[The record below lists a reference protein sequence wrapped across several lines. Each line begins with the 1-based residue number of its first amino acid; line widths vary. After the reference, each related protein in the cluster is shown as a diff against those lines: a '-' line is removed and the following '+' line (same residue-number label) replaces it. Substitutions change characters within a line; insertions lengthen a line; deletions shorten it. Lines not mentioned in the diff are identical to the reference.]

1 MTLVRRVELIR
12 RATWARAT
20 WARATW
26 VMVPLFCSLALHSAA
41 AQQDLRPLLDR
52 AQRMERDLSVLQ
64 QQVYGGKPPPGGAG
78 AADTEATQAMTVR
91 VSQLESDLRATTG
104 QLEEI
109 NFAVGELRQ
118 RLDRLVT
125 DLDFRLG
132 ALEKIAAGRP
142 GATTGAPVVADTS
155 APAAAAAVA
164 TDPAPAPILGPQPRN
179 LGTIPLSALPPPGAA
194 ALPPPPRP
202 QIAGAPGGIAPSGL
216 SPTGLTPMPIA
227 PTQAATTIRLPPGS
241 PKDQYDY
248 AFDLLKR
255 AEYAQA
261 EQALRQFVTTYPND
275 PLAGNAQYWLAETYY
290 VRNNYSEAA
299 AQFLKGY
306 QTYPQSPKA
315 ADNLFKLGLTLTV
328 LGKVQEACSAYQ
340 RFDREYAS
348 AAGALKRRVVDER
361 QRLGC
366 A

>member
-12 RATWARAT
+12 RTTGARVTWAS
-20 WARATW
+20 ATW
-26 VMVPLFCSLALHSAA
+26 VMVPLFCALALQSAA

-52 AQRMERDLSVLQ
+52 VQRMERDLSVLQ
-64 QQVYGGKPPPGGAG
+64 QQVYGGKPPPGATGAG
-78 AADTEATQAMTVR
+78 DTEATQAMTVR

-109 NFAVGELRQ
+109 NFSVGELRQ

-142 GATTGAPVVADTS
+142 
-155 APAAAAAVA
+155 AAAAAPTIADAGGAAPSPVTPDA
-164 TDPAPAPILGPQPRN
+164 VPDAAPAQLLGPQPRN
-179 LGTIPLSALPPPGAA
+179 LGTIPLSAMPPSDAA
-194 ALPPPPRP
+194 APPSGP
-202 QIAGAPGGIAPSGL
+202 QAAAVPGGIAR
-216 SPTGLTPMPIA
+216 TGSTPMSIA

-275 PLAGNAQYWLAETYY
+275 ALAGNAQYWLAETYY

-315 ADNLFKLGLTLTV
+315 ADNLFKLGLTLTI
-328 LGKVQEACSAYQ
+328 LGKVQEACTAYQ

>member
-1 MTLVRRVELIR
+1 MRAVAMVGDRPNTLIG
-12 RATWARAT
+12 RAAAMLLVIWCGLG
-20 WARATW
+20 
-26 VMVPLFCSLALHSAA
+26 VNPAA
-41 AQQDLRPLLDR
+41 AQDLQPLLER
-52 AQRMERDLSVLQ
+52 VQRMERDLALLQ
-64 QQVYGGKPPPGGAG
+64 QQVNGGKPPAGGA
-78 AADTEATQAMTVR
+78 AASDATVAATVK
-91 VSQLESDLRATTG
+91 VAQIESDLRATTG

-109 NFAVGELRQ
+109 NFSVGQLRQ

-125 DLDFRLG
+125 DVDFRLSS
-132 ALEKIAAGRP
+132 LEKIASG
-142 GATTGAPVVADTS
+142 GAPPAGAAVAV
-155 APAAAAAVA
+155 APPAGAPPGAAAAADTGTVP
-164 TDPAPAPILGPQPRN
+164 PAAGASPDQPTPLLGPQPRN
-179 LGTIPLSALPPPGAA
+179 LGTIPLGAVPPPGAVA
-194 ALPPPPRP
+194 MPPPPGGP
-202 QIAGAPGGIAPSGL
+202 QVAAAPGGIAP
-216 SPTGLTPMPIA
+216 TTLTP
-227 PTQAATTIRLPPGS
+227 AATMVRLPPGT

-261 EQALRQFVTTYPND
+261 EQALRQFVTTYPTD

-315 ADNLFKLGLTLTV
+315 ADNLFKLGLTLTI

-340 RFDREYAS
+340 RFDREYAT

>member
-1 MTLVRRVELIR
+1 MTLVRRAKLARWV
-12 RATWARAT
+12 AWALL
-20 WARATW
+20 
-26 VMVPLFCSLALHSAA
+26 PLCCSLALHSAA
-41 AQQDLRPLLDR
+41 AQQDLQPLLDR

-64 QQVYGGKPPPGGAG
+64 QQVYGGKPPPGAIGGAG
-78 AADTEATQAMTVR
+78 DNEATVAATVR
-91 VSQLESDLRATTG
+91 LSQLESDLRATTG

-109 NFAVGELRQ
+109 NFSVGQLRQ

-125 DLDFRLG
+125 DIDFRLG
-132 ALEKIAAGRP
+132 ELEKIASGR
-142 GATTGAPVVADTS
+142 AS
-155 APAAAAAVA
+155 APAAAPVA
-164 TDPAPAPILGPQPRN
+164 APAVPGAVPGAPLPAAPPDAAADLPPAGTLGTPPRN
-179 LGTIPLSALPPPGAA
+179 LGTIPLSADRPPQTAASPG
-194 ALPPPPRP
+194 
-202 QIAGAPGGIAPSGL
+202 S
-216 SPTGLTPMPIA
+216 IA
-227 PTQAATTIRLPPGS
+227 PTALTPGAIAPIALAPAATTIRLPPGA

-261 EQALRQFVTTYPND
+261 EQALRQFVTSYPSD
-275 PLAGNAQYWLAETYY
+275 PLAGNAQYWLGETFY

-315 ADNLFKLGLTLTV
+315 ADNLFKLGLTLTI

>member
-1 MTLVRRVELIR
+1 MSWIR
-12 RATWARAT
+12 RSLPLRRAS
-20 WARATW
+20 A
-26 VMVPLFCSLALHSAA
+26 LLLAAGCALAA
-41 AQQDLRPLLDR
+41 SPAGAQQDLQPLLDR
-52 AQRMERDLSVLQ
+52 VQRMERDLSLLQ
-64 QQVYGGKPPPGGAG
+64 QQVYGGKPPPGAVGG
-78 AADTEATQAMTVR
+78 PAASDATVAATVR
-91 VSQLESDLRATTG
+91 VAQLESDLRATTG

-109 NFAVGELRQ
+109 NFAVGQLRQ

-125 DLDFRLG
+125 DLDFRLS
-132 ALEKIAAGRP
+132 ALEKVAGLSS
-142 GATTGAPVVADTS
+142 GTGAAAAAPSADAGS
-155 APAAAAAVA
+155 AAAPPAAAAPEQA
-164 TDPAPAPILGPQPRN
+164 LGPPPRN
-179 LGTIPLSALPPPGAA
+179 LGTVPLGAIPQPGSGTAAPAPGPQAAAAPGAIPPTALTPA
-194 ALPPPPRP
+194 ASTVRL
-202 QIAGAPGGIAPSGL
+202 PGG
-216 SPTGLTPMPIA
+216 T
-227 PTQAATTIRLPPGS
+227 

-261 EQALRQFVTTYPND
+261 EQALRQFVQTYPRD
-275 PLAGNAQYWLAETYY
+275 PLAGNAQYWLAETFY

-315 ADNLFKLGLTLTV
+315 ADNLFKLGLTLTI

-348 AAGALKRRVVDER
+348 AAGALKRRVSDER

>member
-1 MTLVRRVELIR
+1 MSLVRRAETVR
-12 RATWARAT
+12 WATWALL
-20 WARATW
+20 
-26 VMVPLFCSLALHSAA
+26 PLCCSLALHSAA

-52 AQRMERDLSVLQ
+52 VQRMERDLSVLQ
-64 QQVYGGKPPPGGAG
+64 QQVYGGKPPPSGTAGGAG
-78 AADTEATQAMTVR
+78 DTEATVAATVR
-91 VSQLESDLRATTG
+91 VSQLESDLRTTTG

-109 NFAVGELRQ
+109 NFAVGQLRQ

-132 ALEKIAAGRP
+132 ALEKIASGQPA
-142 GATTGAPVVADTS
+142 S
-155 APAAAAAVA
+155 SAAAAAPATAAATAGPAPVA
-164 TDPAPAPILGPQPRN
+164 GIDTPASSPDAPAPDQPAPTLGAPPRN
-179 LGTIPLSALPPPGAA
+179 LGTIPLSADRSQTAA
-194 ALPPPPRP
+194 
-202 QIAGAPGGIAPSGL
+202 APGGIASSAL
-216 SPTGLTPMPIA
+216 SPGA
-227 PTQAATTIRLPPGS
+227 PGPTAIVPPTQAATQAATTIRLPPGS

-261 EQALRQFVTTYPND
+261 EQALRQFVTAYPHD
-275 PLAGNAQYWLAETYY
+275 PLAGNAQYWLAETFY

-315 ADNLFKLGLTLTV
+315 ADNLFKLGLTLTI